1 VLSFFEVGPKGEKV
15 DEVLAHLGDLAQLGI
30 THVHTGVRDCSRT
43 DELELIGERLIPEAA
58 KL

>member
-1 VLSFFEVGPKGEKV
+1 
-15 DEVLAHLGDLAQLGI
+15 
-30 THVHTGVRDCSRT
+30 VHTGVHVRDCSRT